1 MNRLALVGLVACF
14 GCAGFGS
21 DDAGVRA
28 DDDGGGEAGPEVDAA
43 VPGADSGSDTGSEPP
58 SFGGLLADDT
68 SEFDPSV
75 GEDGLFAGGDA
86 RNNATCYD
94 ELDNNDDGV
103 IDCDV
108 LSCQRLNACCIGSA
122 TCCETPTPVIGLTCG
137 ATADTC
143 ISGSTV
149 FGTPEPFVDGGML
162 ALGGDDRF
170 DSGVLGSERFDLS
183 TESAIIDV
191 TFQHAQC
198 ESGFCL
204 ESAAVGWTQ
213 QTEMSA
219 SEHVDPIVALHS
231 ARGWVQIRVGDIVVD
246 RIEAEAPSEQYTLTL
261 RTDGSAT
268 VTRGETIRD
277 FNYRPV
283 DGARVIAWGHSR
295 NPSATL
301 EPGESRARIA
311 NLSVSR
317 ALCENPQAWSTR
329 RIPSL
334 PDVGDV
340 RRVSAAKSSLE
351 TWVLAITEEGD
362 EFMFREVDEELE
374 ALHPPDVDPL
384 KPREGERIVD
394 AALVAEDDSVRLYA
408 LVERD
413 EVLSLVGADW
423 NPDNTS
429 WDLSVS
435 AETVSLPLDF
445 TGHSLLHHRGHL
457 ILVGESSGLQLYIRD
472 LSGIWMDIAS
482 DLQTATAGASHPSLI
497 VHGNAYE
504 LHYAH
509 RVGARWRV
517 GLAASDELI
526 SWRSVEREALQAGDD
541 FDRVGARAPAALS
554 HPNSIRLYYV
564 GMDGVTQRLG
574 VTNRRAADNGMF
586 P

>member
-1 MNRLALVGLVACF
+1 MTRTLLVLVFGL
-14 GCAGFGS
+14 GCAGAAS
-21 DDAGVRA
+21 DDAGRA
-28 DDDGGGEAGPEVDAA
+28 DTDSGTDSGVGDDGATPTTDGGLDDAG
-43 VPGADSGSDTGSEPP
+43 SPP
-58 SFGGLLADDT
+58 PFDGLLADDMG
-68 SEFDPSV
+68 ELDPST

-94 ELDNNDDGV
+94 DLDNNDDGV

-108 LSCQRLNACCIGSA
+108 SSCQSLNACCIGSA
-122 TCCETPTPVIGLTCG
+122 SCCETPTPVVDLGCG

-143 ISGSTV
+143 IPGSTV
-149 FGTPEPFVDGGML
+149 FGTPEPFVDEGML

-183 TESAIIDV
+183 TESAVIDV

-231 ARGWVQIRVGDIVVD
+231 ARGWVQIRVGDVVVD
-246 RIEAEAPSEQYTLTL
+246 RIAVENASELYTLTL
-261 RTDGSAT
+261 RTDGTGT
-268 VTRGETIRD
+268 VTRGETVRE
-277 FNYRPV
+277 FTYSPV

-311 NLSVSR
+311 SLSVSR

-329 RIPSL
+329 RMPSL
-334 PDVGDV
+334 PDLGDV
-340 RRVSAAKSSLE
+340 RRVSTAQASE
-351 TWVLAITEEGD
+351 TWVLAVTEEGD
-362 EFMFREVDEELE
+362 EFMFREMGEELE
-374 ALHPPDVDPL
+374 ALHAPDVDPL
-384 KPREGERIVD
+384 KPGEAERIVD
-394 AALVAEDDSVRLYA
+394 AALVAEDGVVRLYA
-408 LVERD
+408 IIEHE
-413 EVLSLVGADW
+413 EVATLVGADW
-423 NPDNTS
+423 NMSNTS
-429 WDLSVS
+429 WDLSITPE
-435 AETVSLPLDF
+435 ALSLPLNV
-445 TGHSLLHHRGHL
+445 TGLSLLQHRGHL
-457 ILVGESSGLQLYIRD
+457 ILVGETASGLELYIRQP
-472 LSGIWMDIAS
+472 GGTWVTVES
-482 DLQTATAGASHPSLI
+482 DLNAATMGASHPSLI

-526 SWRSVEREALQAGDD
+526 SWRSVERDALQAGDD

-564 GMDGVTQRLG
+564 GMDGVSQRLG

-586 P
+586 PR